1 MRFSLFTCLKSSH
14 PCTNTVARERR
25 YYCFQMAGDIRG
37 DNPVTKKLAM
47 SIPRQEQCETF
58 WKSADINVDGF
69 LTIQELAVALRGYR
83 APGSKLTDKDIA
95 DTFKAFDKDGNGSL
109 SRSELEAVV
118 RASKCF
124 KPEEIEAAIAEIF
137 NTADINH
144 DGSVSL
150 EEFLSVVS

>member
-1 MRFSLFTCLKSSH
+1 MSLT
-14 PCTNTVARERR
+14 
-25 YYCFQMAGDIRG
+25 
-37 DNPVTKKLAM
+37 
-47 SIPRQEQCETF
+47 QEQCETF

-95 DTFKAFDKDGNGSL
+95 FMFNSIDKNQDHNISKAEFFEEMSKPPRSQTLKDTFKAFDKDGNGSL

>member
-1 MRFSLFTCLKSSH
+1 MSLT
-14 PCTNTVARERR
+14 
-25 YYCFQMAGDIRG
+25 
-37 DNPVTKKLAM
+37 
-47 SIPRQEQCETF
+47 QEQCETF
-58 WKSADINVDGF
+58 WNSADKNGDGF
-69 LTIQELAVALRGYR
+69 LTIQELAVALSLRGYR
-83 APGSKLTDKDIA
+83 DPRSKLTDKDIA
-95 DTFKAFDKDGNGSL
+95 FMFNSIDKSQDHKISKAEFFDEMSKPLRSQTLEDTFTAFDKDGNGSL

-124 KPEEIEAAIAEIF
+124 KPEEIQAAIAEIF